1 MTASVPSPPVQAK
14 PRIPAWAI
22 TIAISFVLS
31 VAIVLPCL
39 WLGNASGHDF
49 DFHTASWL
57 DTAFQWK
64 QGIVYPRWAAWM
76 NHGFGEPRFIFYP
89 PLSWILGAALSL
101 VLPGIWIPL
110 AFIVLV
116 QTFAGFAA
124 FSLLRR
130 LVNHREAILGAACYV
145 VNPYALLLIYIRSD
159 FAEQLACAI
168 FPLLLLAALH
178 LANLLDSPSHK
189 CSPLALFGIPFAA
202 VWLANAPA
210 GVIASYSLALVFVWA
225 AITQRSW
232 RIALRGVYGLVL
244 GFSLTCFYLIPAAY
258 EQRWVNIGQALSGG
272 LLPSDNFLFT
282 YTADPEHTRFN
293 WIASFCAILL
303 FLLCAFAALLSRRF
317 ASFGNSGDPRRKA
330 WRALLA
336 LASAATLLMLRFTLP
351 VWNSFPKLRFVQ
363 FPWRWMSILAL
374 VGACFLA
381 SALQKRRGWVWF
393 ALLLLLSVP
402 LAYFLW
408 NNTWW
413 DRDGIATFQAAIT
426 DGKGFEGTDEYD
438 PLGDDH
444 TNLPPSAPP
453 AMILPAEP
461 EHPRVPDAHVHIEKW
476 TTEEKTLRVASP
488 APARL
493 ALRLLNYPAWR
504 VEVNGTPIVPDR
516 AENSNQMV
524 IPIAA
529 GSSTVH
535 VRFVRTLDRTLG
547 ILISVLSLLL
557 TIALLFAAW
566 KRGSARA

>member
-1 MTASVPSPPVQAK
+1 MIGPAPSPPVQAK

-31 VAIVLPCL
+31 VAIVLPCF

-57 DTAFQWK
+57 DVAFQWK

-101 VLPGIWIPL
+101 VLPGIWIPV

-130 LVNHREAILGAACYV
+130 LVSSREAILGAACYV

-168 FPLLLLAALH
+168 FPFLLLAALH
-178 LANLLDSPSHK
+178 LAGLVDPPSHR
-189 CSPLALFGIPFAA
+189 CAPLALFAIPFAA

-210 GVIASYSLALVFVWA
+210 GVIASYSLALVFAWA

-232 RIALRGVYGLVL
+232 KIALRSANGLAL
-244 GFSLTCFYLIPAAY
+244 GFGLTCFYLIPAAY
-258 EQRWVNIGQALSGG
+258 EQRWVNIGQALSAG
-272 LLPSDNFLFT
+272 LRPSENFLFT
-282 YTADPEHTRFN
+282 YTADAEHTRFN

-303 FLLCAFAALLSRRF
+303 FLLCALAALLSRRL

-330 WRALLA
+330 WPALLV
-336 LASAATLLMLRFTLP
+336 LASAATLLMLRFTMP

-363 FPWRWMSILAL
+363 FPWRWMSTLAL
-374 VGACFLA
+374 VGSCFLA
-381 SALQKRRGWVWF
+381 SAFGKRRGWAWF
-393 ALLLLLSVP
+393 VLILLLSVP
-402 LAYFLW
+402 LAHFLG

-426 DGKGFEGTDEYD
+426 NEKGFEGTDEYD

-444 TNLPPSAPP
+444 TNLPPKAPP
-453 AMILPAEP
+453 AKVLPADP
-461 EHPRVPDAHVHIEKW
+461 GPTRVPGAHVHIEKW
-476 TTEEKTLRVASP
+476 TTEEKILRVASP

-504 VEVNGTPIVPDR
+504 VEVNGARIVPDR
-516 AENSNQMV
+516 GDNYNQMV
-524 IPIAA
+524 IPISA
-529 GSSTVH
+529 GSSTIH
-535 VRFVRTLDRTLG
+535 VRFVRTPDRTLG
-547 ILISVLSLLL
+547 ILISVLSVVL
-557 TIALLFAAW
+557 TIASLLIAW
-566 KRGSARA
+566 KRGPIRA